1 MILGLGIAAGLGTA
15 ISWSLASIFNSA
27 SSRHVGVFHFIMM
40 RQPLASLIL
49 GIACLF
55 SGELV
60 LYHAGSLGVAALS
73 GLIGLILCDL
83 CLYSSILLIG
93 IRPALVCHSLY
104 SCCTALF
111 GTIFLHEYLGLQG
124 ICGLII
130 ATLGVMA
137 VIICEQRDVH
147 AVHVPPHKR
156 NIGVMLALLSAV
168 LMAVGLVLS
177 KEAIRQGLP
186 PLPLSFIRNATAC
199 IIIWCAALA
208 LGHIR
213 SAWMALKT
221 HPQVWKL
228 LPLGCITGPAG
239 GIWLSSV
246 ALENLPAAVASTLI
260 GLQPIALLVATGIL
274 ERRCPVRG
282 SILGSCAACAG
293 AALLLLR

>member
-1 MILGLGIAAGLGTA
+1 MILGLGVAAGLGTA
-15 ISWSLASIFNSA
+15 ISWSLASIFNST

-40 RQPLASLIL
+40 RQPLASLVL
-49 GIACLF
+49 GIACFL
-55 SGELV
+55 SGEFV
-60 LYHAGSLGVAALS
+60 VYPASSAGVAALS

-83 CLYSSILLIG
+83 CLYNSILLIG

-111 GTIFLHEYLGLQG
+111 GTIFLHEYLGIQG
-124 ICGLII
+124 VCGLLV

-137 VIICEQRDVH
+137 VIVCEQRDVH
-147 AVHVPPHKR
+147 AVHVPPCKR
-156 NIGVMLALLSAV
+156 NLGVLLALLSAV
-168 LMAVGLVLS
+168 LMAIGLVLS
-177 KEAIRQGLP
+177 KEALRQGLP
-186 PLPLSFIRNATAC
+186 PLMLSFMRNATAC
-199 IIIWCAALA
+199 LLIWCTAIA
-208 LGHIR
+208 LGRVR
-213 SAWMALKT
+213 SAWTALKT

-274 ERRCPVRG
+274 EHRCPVRG
-282 SILGSCAACAG
+282 SILGSIAACGG

>member
-1 MILGLGIAAGLGTA
+1 
-15 ISWSLASIFNSA
+15 
-27 SSRHVGVFHFIMM
+27 
-40 RQPLASLIL
+40 
-49 GIACLF
+49 
-55 SGELV
+55 
-60 LYHAGSLGVAALS
+60 
-73 GLIGLILCDL
+73 
-83 CLYSSILLIG
+83 
-93 IRPALVCHSLY
+93 
-104 SCCTALF
+104 
-111 GTIFLHEYLGLQG
+111 
-124 ICGLII
+124 
-130 ATLGVMA
+130 MA

-186 PLPLSFIRNATAC
+186 PLPLSLMRNATAC

-246 ALENLPAAVASTLI
+246 ALENLPAAVASSAFSPLPSSS
-260 GLQPIALLVATGIL
+260 LQAFSNA
-274 ERRCPVRG
+274 
-282 SILGSCAACAG
+282 
-293 AALLLLR
+293 AALYAAPFWVHVQPVQERHCFFCAEPVFQCLRDRAAPETSL